1 MLYLKQDE
9 AVVVLSGNLNMIS
22 YEKDIV
28 VPYVARTY
36 TTGDLIGLS
45 ELDNGWCRTEHAWI
59 VAWE

>member
-36 TTGDLIGLS
+36 TTGDLIGLP

>member
-1 MLYLKQDE
+1 M
-9 AVVVLSGNLNMIS
+9 LSGNLNMIS

-36 TTGDLIGLS
+36 TTGDLIGLP